1 MPSDDV
7 SRPVVV
13 YGRGMRSALVRRARA
28 VPPLVA
34 DASLASALAIV
45 AELEVLASASF
56 PGSDEASAVAIPFMT
71 LPLAWRRRAP
81 VSAVAV
87 VYAAYAAQALAGGH
101 AEQSVAV
108 SIALLVAIYSI
119 AAHAPER
126 RFALAGLVA
135 GQAVAWMA
143 LALEGGRGAGDYVFS
158 LLLGGGAWLGGYAMR
173 SGRLV
178 AARLEHRAERA
189 EAMSAAERER
199 AVAEERA
206 RIARE
211 MHDVVAHT
219 MSVVVVQ
226 TGAARQVL
234 RSQPERSERMLR
246 SVETTSRQAL
256 SEMRRLLG
264 LIRSDAEGLGVAPQP
279 GLAQLDELVAR
290 ARESGLELSV
300 ERVGEARALPAGLDL
315 AAYRIA
321 QEAIT
326 NAIKHGE
333 SPASLAVR
341 YRTGDL
347 EIELRNVVGEQSG
360 DGGGAGHGL
369 IGIRERA
376 ILYGG
381 TLEAGREGGGF
392 RVRARLPLGEE
403 PE

>member
-13 YGRGMRSALVRRARA
+13 YGRGMRSALVRGVRS
-28 VPPLVA
+28 VSPLVA

-56 PGSDEASAVAIPFMT
+56 PGSDRASAVAIPFMT

-81 VSAVAV
+81 VSAAAV

-108 SIALLVAIYSI
+108 AVALLVAIYSI
-119 AAHAPER
+119 AAHAPDGR
-126 RFALAGLVA
+126 VALAGLVA

-158 LLLGGGAWLGGYAMR
+158 LLLGGGAWLGGYAVR

-178 AARLEHRAERA
+178 AVRLEHRAERA
-189 EAMSAAERER
+189 EAMSAAERAR

-246 SVETTSRQAL
+246 SVETTSREAL

-264 LIRSDAEGLGVAPQP
+264 LLRSDAEGLGVAPQP
-279 GLAQLDELVAR
+279 GLAQLDDLVAR
-290 ARESGLELSV
+290 ARDSGLELSV
-300 ERVGEARALPAGLDL
+300 ERVGDARALPAGVDL

-333 SPASLAVR
+333 SPASLALR

-347 EIELRNVVGEQSG
+347 EIELRNAVGERSG

-392 RVRARLPLGEE
+392 RVRARLPLAEE

>member
-1 MPSDDV
+1 MSWVDV
-7 SRPVVV
+7 QGQPVV
-13 YGRGMRSALVRRARA
+13 YFRGMHSRLVRRIRGLPAFA
-28 VPPLVA
+28 A
-34 DASLASALAIV
+34 DASVAIALAIV
-45 AELEVLASASF
+45 AELEVLGSTNF
-56 PGSDEASAVAIPFMT
+56 PGSDVAAAVAIPAMT

-81 VSAVAV
+81 VAAVAI
-87 VYAAYAAQALAGGH
+87 VYAAYAAQAGAGGH

-119 AAHAPER
+119 AAHAPNAKV
-126 RFALAGLVA
+126 ALAGLVL
-135 GQAVAWMA
+135 GQAVAWTA

-158 LLLGGGAWLGGYAMR
+158 LLLGGGAWLGGYAVR

-178 AARLEHRAERA
+178 AARLERRAERA

-234 RSQPERSERMLR
+234 RSQPERSEGMLR

-256 SEMRRLLG
+256 AEMRRLLG
-264 LIRSDAEGLGVAPQP
+264 LVRTDAENLGVTPQP
-279 GLAQLDELVAR
+279 GLAQLDELVGR
-290 ARESGLELSV
+290 AREAGLELRV
-300 ERVGEARALPAGLDL
+300 EREGEARSLPAGVDL

-326 NAIKHGE
+326 NAIKHGKG
-333 SPASLAVR
+333 PANLAVR
-341 YRTGDL
+341 YRTKGL
-347 EIELRNVVGEQSG
+347 EIELRNVVGERS
-360 DGGGAGHGL
+360 GGGAGHGL
-369 IGIRERA
+369 IGMRERA
-376 ILYGG
+376 VLYGG
-381 TLEAGREGGGF
+381 TLEAEGEGAEF
-392 RVRARLPLGEE
+392 RIRACLPLDEE
-403 PE
+403 PK